1 MGTDEGIFKVRK
13 KKNNKYII
21 SVPKV
26 YIYIINKKCVMN
38 IYFIFLK
45 GKASYYIKFYFNLN
59 KRI

>member
-1 MGTDEGIFKVRK
+1 MATEEGIFKVRK

-21 SVPKV
+21 SVPQV

-38 IYFIFLK
+38 IYFSFLK
-45 GKASYYIKFYFNLN
+45 GEASYYTQFYFNLN

>member
-1 MGTDEGIFKVRK
+1 MATEEGIFRVRK

-21 SVPKV
+21 SVQQV

-38 IYFIFLK
+38 IYFSFLK
-45 GKASYYIKFYFNLN
+45 GKASYYIQFYFNLN

>member
-1 MGTDEGIFKVRK
+1 MATEEGIFKVRK

-21 SVPKV
+21 SVPQV

-38 IYFIFLK
+38 IYFTFLK

>member
-1 MGTDEGIFKVRK
+1 MATEEGIFKVRK

-38 IYFIFLK
+38 IYFSFLK
-45 GKASYYIKFYFNLN
+45 GKASYYIQFYFNLN
-59 KRI
+59 KSK

>member
-38 IYFIFLK
+38 IYFSFLK
-45 GKASYYIKFYFNLN
+45 GEASYYIQFYFNLN

>member
-1 MGTDEGIFKVRK
+1 MATEEGIFRVRK

-21 SVPKV
+21 SVLQV

-38 IYFIFLK
+38 IYFSFLK
-45 GKASYYIKFYFNLN
+45 GKASYYIQFYFNLN

>member
-1 MGTDEGIFKVRK
+1 MATEEGIFKVRK

-21 SVPKV
+21 SVQQV

-38 IYFIFLK
+38 IYFSFLK
-45 GKASYYIKFYFNLN
+45 GKASYYLQLYFNLN